1 MKYGILIAILSIAII
16 ACNSGSTDKAQG
28 AQAPAAKKNV
38 DRPTGGLYTNY
49 VDNPTTINQKDENSI
64 IEFATEKGLDC
75 DRMSNGVYVCN
86 QTKGSGPQIKS
97 GGPVRAHY
105 KGYFF
110 NGTEFDS
117 SYKRNK
123 PLEFKVGQ
131 MISGWN
137 EWLVTVTEG
146 TKATLLIPSAK
157 AYGSRDRGTI
167 PPNTPLAFDVE
178 VLLNAQ

>member
-1 MKYGILIAILSIAII
+1 MKYGIIAIFSLFTLMS
-16 ACNSGSTDKAQG
+16 CGDKAKSSAESG
-28 AQAPAAKKNV
+28 EKAVKTNV
-38 DRPTGGLYTNY
+38 DRPTSGLYVNY
-49 VDNPTTINQKDENSI
+49 VDNPTTVAEKDQNAI
-64 IEFATEKGLDC
+64 IEYASSKGLKC
-75 DRMSNGVYVCN
+75 DVMANGVYVCD
-86 QTKGSGPQIKS
+86 QKMGSGAQIQPR
-97 GGPVRAHY
+97 GPVRAHY

-110 NGTEFDS
+110 NGKEFDS

-137 EWLVTVTEG
+137 EWLVTVKEG

-157 AYGSRDRGTI
+157 AYGSADRGTI

-178 VLLNAQ
+178 VLNPTK